1 MANGYSGVIRDG
13 GTFEEFAWRCA
24 RAIDHNLEMRDHPTA
39 SLLGRVADG
48 HYLEQAN
55 RAQAKLVELRAMSVE
70 QAAVLCAEEFSA
82 QMRNWKSASDESA
95 ALRVRYEAMLV
106 KAKAWVPPTE
116 AHQRFKAF
124 MINEIEDGIRHDC
137 SSEEVP
143 KPVLCDASAW
153 LTEQICAQE
162 ESVTWHQVRHARTL
176 ESTAKTN
183 EWNLALAKSLGT
195 RG

>member
-39 SLLGRVADG
+39 SLLDRAANGYD
-48 HYLEQAN
+48 LEQAN

-70 QAAVLCAEEFSA
+70 QATVLCADEFLA

-124 MINEIEDGIRHDC
+124 MITEIEDGIRHDC
-137 SSEEVP
+137 RSEEDL
-143 KPVLCDASAW
+143 KPVLRDAAAW
-153 LTEQICAQE
+153 LAMQIREQE
-162 ESVTWHQVRHARTL
+162 ESLVWHQTRHARTL
-176 ESTAKTN
+176 EATAKAN